1 MKERIRAKDDRK
13 LIFHWSSRKRDWN
26 TGNTQKKMA
35 DGKHEFMI
43 RRSAIYT
50 KQGKEKEVHVGHI
63 VVKTA

>member
-26 TGNTQKKMA
+26 RGNTQKKMA

-43 RRSAIYT
+43 RRSAMYT
-50 KQGKEKEVHVGHI
+50 KPGK
-63 VVKTA
+63 